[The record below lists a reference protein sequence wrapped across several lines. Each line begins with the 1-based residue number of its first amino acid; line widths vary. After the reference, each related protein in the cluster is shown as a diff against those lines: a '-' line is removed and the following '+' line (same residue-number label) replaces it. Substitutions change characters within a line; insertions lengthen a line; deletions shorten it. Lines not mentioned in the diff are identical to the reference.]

1 MGTITRGFA
10 NFVGSHTQTPS
21 FHAYGNAIAG
31 ATSGT
36 WTVIPLQNENF
47 DNGGCF
53 NNTASSTT
61 LNGLTAPAYSFTPNV
76 AGKYKFE
83 SRIVGFDNGNTIG
96 NCRVGI
102 YRNGTRMAGGYQFV
116 VAGGTTYMRHF
127 DADLFATYDANGT
140 GDYFQIYYY
149 ITGSS
154 TLYLSADGDTPQGIS
169 FRATRILE

>member
-10 NFVGSHTQTPS
+10 NFIGSHTQTPS
-21 FHAYGNAIAG
+21 FHAYGNSIAG
-31 ATSGT
+31 AASST
-36 WTVIPLQNENF
+36 WTVIPLQSENF

-53 NNTASSTT
+53 NNTSSSTT

-83 SRIVGFDNGNTIG
+83 ARMVGFDNGNAMS

-102 YRNGTRMAGGYQFV
+102 YRNGTRMAGGYQWV
-116 VAGGTTYMRHF
+116 TSGSTAPVRHY
-127 DADLFATYDANGT
+127 DPTLFATYDANGT
-140 GDYFQIYYY
+140 GDYFQMYYY
-149 ITGSS
+149 IAGAS
-154 TLYLSADGDTPQGIS
+154 TLYLSADADTPQGIS